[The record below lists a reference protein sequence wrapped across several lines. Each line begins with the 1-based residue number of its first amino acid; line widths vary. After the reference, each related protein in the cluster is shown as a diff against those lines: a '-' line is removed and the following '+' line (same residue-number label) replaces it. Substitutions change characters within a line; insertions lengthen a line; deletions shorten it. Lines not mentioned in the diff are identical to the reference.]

1 MDKRLFFT
9 GLFIFLLIGAVS
21 TRILLASHHMPQ
33 IAFTSTR
40 DGNPEIYVMDAD
52 GNNQIRL
59 TNHPL
64 EDSAPS
70 WSPDGKKI
78 AFASNRNG
86 GRNQIYVM
94 DNDGKNV
101 KRLTDGISALHPA
114 WSPDGQ
120 TIAYDDFEDEGGDSK
135 IYLIAPDGT
144 NRRRLAEDI
153 PSHDIEA
160 AWSPDSQRI
169 AFVSSRGIWGNEIY
183 LMDAN
188 GTNQQR
194 LTRDGWNDRDPAWSP
209 DGRKIAFSVLGGA
222 SSFIVVMNADGSH
235 RKRLPE
241 DALDGVPVLD
251 SYPAW
256 SPDGTKIAYYS
267 GKHGEKR
274 GSIHLMTANGKHLKR
289 LGNVHKAYDY
299 DPDWFDP
306 ATLAVS
312 PASKHITI
320 WGELKKLAAKY
331 GTVKQRR

>member
-1 MDKRLFFT
+1 MSLKPNCT
-9 GLFIFLLIGAVS
+9 LLYLAG
-21 TRILLASHHMPQ
+21 ILISLLSETMSGRTVLASHHKAQ

-52 GNNQIRL
+52 GENQIRL
-59 TNHPL
+59 TRHPE
-64 EDSAPS
+64 EDKMPS

-169 AFVSSRGIWGNEIY
+169 AFVSSRGIWG
-183 LMDAN
+183 MRF
-188 GTNQQR
+188 T
-194 LTRDGWNDRDPAWSP
+194 
-209 DGRKIAFSVLGGA
+209 
-222 SSFIVVMNADGSH
+222 
-235 RKRLPE
+235 
-241 DALDGVPVLD
+241 
-251 SYPAW
+251 
-256 SPDGTKIAYYS
+256 
-267 GKHGEKR
+267 
-274 GSIHLMTANGKHLKR
+274 
-289 LGNVHKAYDY
+289 
-299 DPDWFDP
+299 
-306 ATLAVS
+306 
-312 PASKHITI
+312 
-320 WGELKKLAAKY
+320 
-331 GTVKQRR
+331 

>member
-1 MDKRLFFT
+1 MNKRLVFTGFFT
-9 GLFIFLLIGAVS
+9 LLVIVVMSGRTA
-21 TRILLASHHMPQ
+21 LASHHKAQ

-52 GNNQIRL
+52 GEKQIRL
-59 TNHPL
+59 TRHPQ
-64 EDSAPS
+64 EDKMPS

-209 DGRKIAFSVLGGA
+209 DGSKIAFSVLGGA
-222 SSFIVVMNADGSH
+222 NSFIVVMNADGSD

-241 DALDGVPVLD
+241 EALDGVPVLN

-256 SPDGTKIAYYS
+256 SPDGAKIAYYS
-267 GKHGEKR
+267 GIRGDDK
-274 GSIHLMTANGKHLKR
+274 GSIHLMTADGKHLKR
-289 LGNVHKAYDY
+289 LTNAPKGYDY

-306 ATLAVS
+306 ASLAVS
-312 PASKHITI
+312 PVSKQLTI
-320 WGELKKLAAKY
+320 WGKLKKSESNL
-331 GTVKQRR
+331 R